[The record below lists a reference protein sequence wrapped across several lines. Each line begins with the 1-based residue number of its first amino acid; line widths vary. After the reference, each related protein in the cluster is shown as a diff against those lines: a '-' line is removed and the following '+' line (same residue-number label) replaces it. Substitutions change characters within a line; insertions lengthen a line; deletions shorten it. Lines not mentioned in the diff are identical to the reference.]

1 MTDPKSPLHRPSK
14 HESGH
19 KHADGSARYVD
30 DLPPPPGTL
39 AGWVFGSPVARGTI
53 RRLDVEAARSAPGV
67 QAVLTASDIPGINDI
82 APVAHDEPLLA
93 EEEVFCVG
101 QAVAFVVAEDL
112 AAARAAG
119 AMIELEVDEQPAILD
134 VRAAIE
140 AGSMQGVPHEMRRGD
155 VQAELH
161 KAPVRISGE
170 METGAQ
176 DHFYLE
182 THAALV
188 IPGED
193 RTYHVHS
200 STQHPSEV
208 QAKICEI
215 LSLARHEVVVETPRM
230 GGGFGG
236 KETQGAHFA
245 ALAALGAHYTRR
257 PVKVWLNRDQDMVQ
271 TGKRHPFYSKY
282 EAGLD
287 EQGRLL
293 ALDVRIWADGG
304 WSMDLSRAILDRA
317 LFHLDN
323 AYFVP
328 SLYFRGQVAKTNV
341 ASNTAF
347 RGFGGPQGM
356 AVIEEVMNRAA
367 ERLGLDPADVRR
379 KNYYGAA
386 PRNLTPYYQEV
397 ADSRLERI
405 HAELVEE
412 AGYAARRAEI
422 EAFNAGSRFTKR
434 GIGYQPVKFGISF
447 THSVLNQAG
456 ALVLIYA
463 DGSVQVN
470 HGGTEMGQGLHTK
483 MRAVAAHELGV
494 APERVRIMHTAT
506 DKVPNTSATA
516 ASSGSD
522 LNGAAVRQACEILRA
537 RLAEVAAEALGC
549 EPEAVRF
556 EAGFVFADDVERRLS
571 FEELAQAA
579 YLAQVS
585 LSATGYYRTP
595 GIGYDPEKGR
605 GRPFH
610 YFAYGGAVIEVEVN
624 GLTGEHHVR
633 RIDVLH
639 DVGNSLLP
647 SIDRGQIEGGLVQ
660 GLGWLTREELVF
672 DPRGHLRTHSPDT
685 YKIPALGDA
694 PPDFRVRLLDR
705 AAQPGVIHGSK
716 AVGEPPFMLALG
728 VVTALRHAIA
738 GFGPPSAR
746 AQVAL
751 KIPAT
756 PEAVLRAVEGM
767 RAPAPAGA
775 SAEPVAARPAD

>member
-1 MTDPKSPLHRPSK
+1 MTSPLHKPSK
-14 HESGH
+14 HESGP

-30 DLPPPPGTL
+30 DIETPAGTL
-39 AGWVFGSPVARGTI
+39 VGWVLGSPVARGTI
-53 RRLDVEAARSAPGV
+53 RRLDVAAARAVPGV
-67 QAVLTASDIPGINDI
+67 RAVLTASDIPGVNDI

-93 EEEVFCVG
+93 DGEVFCVG
-101 QAVAFVVAEDL
+101 QAVAFVVATD
-112 AAARAAG
+112 AQAARAGMA
-119 AMIELEVDEQPAILD
+119 AIELEIDEAEAILD
-134 VRAAIE
+134 ARSAVE
-140 AGSMQGVPHEMRRGD
+140 AGSMQGAPHEMRRGD
-155 VQAELH
+155 VQADL
-161 KAPVRISGE
+161 AGSPVRIRGE
-170 METGAQ
+170 IETGGQ

-188 IPGED
+188 LPGED
-193 RTYHVHS
+193 RTFHVHS

-208 QAKICEI
+208 QAKVAEVLGIR
-215 LSLARHEVVVETPRM
+215 RHEVVVETPRM

-245 ALAALGAHYTRR
+245 ALAALGARVTRR

-282 EAGLD
+282 DAGFD
-287 EQGRLL
+287 EQGNLL

-323 AYFVP
+323 AYYIP

-356 AVIEEVMNRAA
+356 AVVEEVINRAA
-367 ERLGLDPADVRR
+367 EKLELDPADVRR
-379 KNYYGAA
+379 RNYYGEA
-386 PRNLTPYYQEV
+386 PRDQTPYYQGV
-397 ADSRLERI
+397 TDCRLERI
-405 HAELVEE
+405 HDELM
-412 AGYAARRAEI
+412 ASSDYTSRRKEI
-422 EAFNAGSRFTKR
+422 DAFNARNGLIKR
-434 GIGYQPVKFGISF
+434 GLGFQPVKFGISF

-483 MRAVAAHELGV
+483 MRAIAAHELGV
-494 APERVRIMHTAT
+494 DIDRIRIMHTAT

-522 LNGAAVRQACEILRA
+522 LNGAAVEQACTILRE
-537 RLAEVAAEALGC
+537 RLAEVASGALDC
-549 EPEAVRF
+549 APADVRF
-556 EAGFVFADDVERRLS
+556 QDGSVFADGSERKLD
-571 FEELAQAA
+571 FEEVAA
-579 YLAQVS
+579 AGYNAQVS

-595 GIGYDPEKGR
+595 GIGYDATKGR

-624 GLTGEHHVR
+624 GFTGEHHVR

-672 DPRGHLRTHSPDT
+672 DLQGHLKTHSPDT
-685 YKIPALGDA
+685 YKVPALGDV
-694 PPDFRVRLLDR
+694 PEDFRVKLLDH
-705 AAQPGVIHGSK
+705 AAQPGVIKGSK
-716 AVGEPPFMLALG
+716 AVGEPPFMLAIG
-728 VVTALRHAIA
+728 VITALRHAVSS
-738 GFGPPSAR
+738 FGERPVRLA
-746 AQVAL
+746 
-751 KIPAT
+751 IPAT
-756 PEAVLRAVEGM
+756 PEAVLRALEEQ
-767 RAPAPAGA
+767 RAPTRTGA
-775 SAEPVAARPAD
+775 SAELVPAGPED